1 MIAVSPTLMLIIK
14 RTLPLT
20 VGLFAIMLVQ
30 LVDSVFIGMLGLNQ
44 LAVHGITLPFQA
56 AFIGIQVGIGVAA
69 TSIISKACGAG
80 DKLKSQTIATLA
92 AAGGSL
98 FIALL
103 GVLLWLLQEPILA
116 TFIATDV
123 SQAQQLALAAIF
135 NRYWPMWLLSATSV
149 AALYLVSC
157 VYRANEDTKTTG
169 QMFLLA
175 SVINLILDPLLIFSL
190 NMGIVGAALAST
202 LSYAFCT
209 LYMLYKARG
218 KQWFAAV
225 SLNSRNNS
233 AYSKKSAILSSPYFY
248 YGKELIRTTVP
259 TILNQSLPSL
269 SAFICMVLIAQ
280 IGTEEIAFWS
290 LLARLESFLL
300 VFTLALTMAIPP
312 IIGRYLGE
320 GKLAE
325 IVEVLTVTA
334 KFLLAFHLVIALI
347 AGISSPYIIPM
358 ISTDMMMQNWFS
370 IALWVIPF
378 SYAPLGLCMLVVS
391 AFNALG
397 EARRALFVSMVR
409 LLVLYVPAIWLG
421 AATESIVQTI
431 IAACIANTLAGA
443 YAWFKLKQC
452 TELQFNRS
460 QLA

>member
-1 MIAVSPTLMLIIK
+1 MFAVSPTLTLIIK

-44 LAVHGITLPFQA
+44 LAVHSITLPFQA

-69 TSIISKACGAG
+69 TSIISKACGYR
-80 DKLKSQTIATLA
+80 DKLKSQTVATLA
-92 AAGGSL
+92 AAGGTL
-98 FIALL
+98 FITLL
-103 GVLLWLLQEPILA
+103 GVVLWLLQEPILA
-116 TFIATDV
+116 TFIASDV
-123 SQAQQLALAAIF
+123 SSAKQLALAAIF
-135 NRYWPMWLLSATSV
+135 NRYWPVWLLSAISV

-175 SVINLILDPLLIFSL
+175 SIINLILDPLLIFGF

-202 LSYAFCT
+202 LSYGICT
-209 LYMLYKARG
+209 LYMLNKARG
-218 KQWFAAV
+218 KQWFAAINL
-225 SLNSRNNS
+225 SSPSSSTDQL
-233 AYSKKSAILSSPYFY
+233 AIQNSPYFY

-269 SAFICMVLIAQ
+269 SAFICMLLIAQ

-290 LLARLESFLL
+290 LLSRLESFLL

-320 GKLAE
+320 GKLNE

-334 KFLLAFHLVIALI
+334 KFLLVFHLAVALI
-347 AGISSPYIIPM
+347 AAISSPYIIPL
-358 ISTDMMMQNWFS
+358 ISADKMMQNWFS
-370 IALWVIPF
+370 IALWIIPF

-421 AATESIVQTI
+421 TSTDSIIQTI

-452 TELQFNRS
+452 TALYFTRS